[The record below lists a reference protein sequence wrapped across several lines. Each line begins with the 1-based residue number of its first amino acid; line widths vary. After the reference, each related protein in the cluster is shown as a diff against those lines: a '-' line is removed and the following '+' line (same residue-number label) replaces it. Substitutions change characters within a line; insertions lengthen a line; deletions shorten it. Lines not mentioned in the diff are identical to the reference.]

1 MDANFSVARIVL
13 LTYIIIASN
22 YCKDLF
28 SNSLRQ
34 AIEQN
39 RMVQH
44 LILIILIMALLIVFG
59 NPLGLEFT
67 NDNTLNTIILTLL
80 IYAWFIMTT
89 KLDLAWNVA
98 VLVLLTIYF
107 LYENRQVQKYKSV
120 LEDPS
125 LDLFKKK
132 EIVDSYK
139 QLQKYLILG
148 IFGVTLIGTFFYAQ
162 EKQEQYGPGILIQTG
177 GGEIIQEGGFSMYKF
192 FFY

>member
-28 SNSLRQ
+28 SNGLRQ
-34 AIEQN
+34 AIENN
-39 RMVQH
+39 RLVQH
-44 LILIILIMALLIVFG
+44 LILIILIMSLLIVFG
-59 NPLGLEFT
+59 NPLGLEIT
-67 NDNTLNTIILTLL
+67 NDTTFNTIILTLL
-80 IYAWFIMTT
+80 IYVWFIMTT

-98 VLVLLTIYF
+98 VLVLLTVYF

-120 LEDPS
+120 LEDES
-125 LDLFKKK
+125 LDAFKKK

-139 QLQKYLILG
+139 DIQKYLVLG
-148 IFGVTLIGTFFYAQ
+148 IFGVTLVGTFFYAQ
-162 EKQEQYGPGILIQTG
+162 EKQEQYGSGNLIQTG
-177 GGEIIQEGGFSMYKF
+177 GGEVIQEGGFSMYKF